1 MKARLELGDVF
12 AIPLDG
18 SRAGIGQVV
27 ATYGQG
33 AFYFAIFDLLVHPD
47 AAEASIDEALT
58 ADVLFLAPSLDSRLP
73 VPYLTVIGTRPV
85 RPGLPLPAHR
95 EVDADNLVQVVDFS
109 GRRRRPA
116 TDDEARRLQN
126 RRFVAPLRLARAL
139 RATAGMEPWQD
150 GYAELVPDEEL
161 SSDRLFGPDP
171 GPGSRPTASPWSPRD
186 PMPRPGAVPRVLA
199 SHALPPRGPRPAAT
213 GAHPA
218 SGPFPVAPGTG
229 APRTAPVTAAPTA
242 SATRVR
248 PVAQAARPVAAPTG
262 ASPAVPARAPSTRA
276 PLTVVPA
283 MAPTAPES
291 AAVTPVVGVPV
302 VPTGPTPTVRALV
315 APQPASA

>member
-58 ADVLFLAPSLDSRLP
+58 ADLLFLAPSLDSRLP

-150 GYAELVPDEEL
+150 SYADLVPDDEL
-161 SSDRLFGPDP
+161 SSDRLFGPAP
-171 GPGSRPTASPWSPRD
+171 GIDASPSASPWSPRS
-186 PMPRPGAVPRVLA
+186 PVPRSGPAPQVLV
-199 SHALPPRGPRPAAT
+199 SRALPPRGSRPAGPT
-213 GAHPA
+213 T
-218 SGPFPVAPGTG
+218 GPFPVAPTTGTLRTVPDAASD
-229 APRTAPVTAAPTA
+229 APDAGLMVVEPETRPTTPTAGSAPVAVVTQAPE
-242 SATRVR
+242 
-248 PVAQAARPVAAPTG
+248 P
-262 ASPAVPARAPSTRA
+262 PAVPVGA
-276 PLTVVPA
+276 V
-283 MAPTAPES
+283 S
-291 AAVTPVVGVPV
+291 AAASTSD
-302 VPTGPTPTVRALV
+302 AV
-315 APQPASA
+315 ASQVSGA

>member
-58 ADVLFLAPSLDSRLP
+58 ADLLFLAPSLDSRLP
-73 VPYLTVIGTRPV
+73 VPYLTVIGSRPV

-139 RATAGMEPWQD
+139 RATAGMEPWQE
-150 GYAELVPDEEL
+150 GYAELVPDEAL

-171 GPGSRPTASPWSPRD
+171 EAGVLPAASPWSPRT
-186 PMPRPGAVPRVLA
+186 PAPVGRAPQMLVSRAITPR
-199 SHALPPRGPRPAAT
+199 SPRPAPSRRPT
-213 GAHPA
+213 T
-218 SGPFPVAPGTG
+218 GPFPVAPTTG
-229 APRTAPVTAAPTA
+229 ALRAVPTRPTAAVPAGVPAGARATAPPTPVTAPTA
-242 SATRVR
+242 VVA
-248 PVAQAARPVAAPTG
+248 PAQADDGRSEVSVGAGPAASD
-262 ASPAVPARAPSTRA
+262 AVAVPQVSGA
-276 PLTVVPA
+276 
-283 MAPTAPES
+283 
-291 AAVTPVVGVPV
+291 
-302 VPTGPTPTVRALV
+302 
-315 APQPASA
+315 

>member
-1 MKARLELGDVF
+1 VKARLELGDVF

-18 SRAGIGQVV
+18 NRAGIGQVV

-58 ADVLFLAPSLDSRLP
+58 ADLLFLAPSLDSRLP
-73 VPYLTVIGTRPV
+73 VPYLTVIGSRPV

-95 EVDADNLVQVVDFS
+95 EIDGDNLVQVVDYS

-116 TDDEARRLQN
+116 TDEEARRLQN

-150 GYAELVPDEEL
+150 SYADLVPDDEL

-171 GPGSRPTASPWSPRD
+171 GLGVSAATSPWAPRSPVSRSGR
-186 PMPRPGAVPRVLA
+186 PAPRMPVSRAV
-199 SHALPPRGPRPAAT
+199 PPRGARPDAP
-213 GAHPA
+213 HPA
-218 SGPFPVAPGTG
+218 TGPFPVPTTG
-229 APRTAPVTAAPTA
+229 PARAVPAAPA
-242 SATRVR
+242 GSAT
-248 PVAQAARPVAAPTG
+248 PLPVAAPQ
-262 ASPAVPARAPSTRA
+262 SP
-276 PLTVVPA
+276 
-283 MAPTAPES
+283 PTAQPTTDGS
-291 AAVTPVVGVPV
+291 APVKVVTRTAGGLHALPVGAR
-302 VPTGPTPTVRALV
+302 PTGD
-315 APQPASA
+315 APQVSGA